1 MPRLVVVPRNM
12 GSKASKSLSEV
23 LSNKLGYKV
32 WRVAENRVRGRI
44 AFKMQAGIDKITQ
57 LVNFQVNG
65 VACPEFTRDK
75 NVAAEWIRAGD
86 VVMCRTL
93 TRASEGRGIVIA
105 ETVDQIVNAPLYTK
119 YFKKKE
125 EYRVH
130 VLDGKVID
138 IQQKRKR
145 RGVGND
151 TNGRIR
157 NLANGYVF
165 CRDGIQERAGLNDLA
180 VAAVA
185 ALNYKLGA
193 VDVAYNVKRDK
204 LIVLEVNAC
213 PGMQGKTL
221 DNYANAIITSLKGT

>member
-1 MPRLVVVPRNM
+1 MPRLVLVPRNM

-23 LSNKLGYKV
+23 LSSKLGYKV
-32 WRVAENRVRGRI
+32 WRVPENRVRGRV
-44 AFKMQAGIDKITQ
+44 AFRMEHGKGKALQFACFNAAG
-57 LVNFQVNG
+57 VS
-65 VACPEFTRDK
+65 CPEWTLYRS
-75 NVAAEWIRAGD
+75 VAEEWIKAGD
-86 VVMCRTL
+86 VVVCRTL

-105 ETVDQIVNAPLYTK
+105 ETVDQIVYAPLYTK

-138 IQQKRKR
+138 VQQKRKR
-145 RGVGND
+145 RGAEND

-213 PGMQGKTL
+213 PGMAGQTL
-221 DNYANAIITSLKGT
+221 DNYADAIINNLKGN